1 MIRLSTLGTF
11 CVTDGEKVMDESWW
25 KSAKVGK
32 LFVYLA
38 KNRDRALGI
47 DEISGAVW
55 QDEEQTDNPGG
66 ALKNLIYR
74 LRKGLKETFGEND
87 YIIASRRGS
96 YRWNPEV
103 EISLDIEE
111 FDTLLKEADV
121 LKHKDIEAAISK
133 YEKAVD
139 LYNGDFM
146 AAWADIHWVMTLNT
160 YYHSLYI
167 TAVKSLA
174 ELYIA
179 VEKYEELEM
188 LCNSAIAYEHG
199 DEQLYCYLIQARMRM
214 KKVQLAFESYEK
226 ARSIMDKELGVRKT
240 VMLNKVYEE
249 LLSVTKGQSS
259 YDIDE
264 IKEDI
269 NDDDMDGVFFCG
281 YPVFKEIYHL
291 EVRKSERTPVPQNL
305 LLITFCSKINNSEVV
320 LRYRYEKAMESL
332 ENVLRMCLR
341 VGDVAAKYSDTQYI
355 ILLSKCE
362 YDLAPLVADRIVKKF
377 KKQCQLPDT
386 IEMKI
391 DIEPVSRYNS
401 LVKEDGTL

>member
-1 MIRLSTLGTF
+1 MIRLSTLGAF
-11 CVTDGEKVMDESWW
+11 RVTDGNTVMDESWW

-55 QDEEQTDNPGG
+55 PDEEQTDNPSG

-74 LRKGLKETFGEND
+74 LRKGLKETFGENE

-103 EISLDIEE
+103 EISIDIEE
-111 FDTLLKEADV
+111 FDALLKEADV
-121 LKHKDIEAAISK
+121 LKHKDIEAAIGK
-133 YEKAVD
+133 YEKAVS

-146 AAWADIHWVMTLNT
+146 NSWADIHWIMTLNT

-179 VEKYEELEM
+179 KERYEDLEI

-332 ENVLRMCLR
+332 EHVLHMCLR

-362 YDLAPLVADRIVKKF
+362 YDLAPTVAERIVKKF
-377 KKQCQLPDT
+377 KKECQLPDT

-401 LVKEDGTL
+401 FVKDGTL

>member
-11 CVTDGEKVMDESWW
+11 SVTDGNKLMDESWC

-38 KNRDRALGI
+38 KNRDRTLGS
-47 DEISGAVW
+47 DEISGAIW
-55 QDEEQTDNPGG
+55 LDEEQTDNLGG

-74 LRKGLKETFGEND
+74 LRKSLKETFGDND
-87 YIIASRRGS
+87 YIIANRGGL
-96 YRWNPEV
+96 YRWNPDV
-103 EISLDIEE
+103 QISLDIDE
-111 FDTLLKEADV
+111 FDALLKEAEA
-121 LKHKDIEAAISK
+121 LKYKDTEAAIIK
-133 YEKAVD
+133 YEKALG

-146 AAWADIHWVMTLNT
+146 AAWADIHWVMTLST

-174 ELYIA
+174 ELYITLD
-179 VEKYEELEM
+179 KYKELET
-188 LCNSAIAYEHG
+188 LCNTAIAYEHG

-214 KKVQLAFESYEK
+214 KKVQLAFESFEN
-226 ARSIMDKELGVRKT
+226 ARSIMERELGIRKT

-249 LLSVTKGQSS
+249 LLSATKGQSC

-264 IKEDI
+264 IKEEI
-269 NDDDMDGVFFCG
+269 NDDDMEGVFFCG

-291 EVRKSERTPVPQNL
+291 EVRKSERMPVPQNL
-305 LLITFCSKINNSEVV
+305 LLITFASKINNSEEV
-320 LRYRYEKAMESL
+320 LRYRYEKAMDGL
-332 ENVLRMCLR
+332 EKVLRKCLR

-355 ILLSKCE
+355 ILLSKCD
-362 YDLAPLVADRIVKKF
+362 YNLAPVVARRIVKLF
-377 KKQCQLPDT
+377 KKQCQLPDS

-391 DIEPVSRYNS
+391 DIEPVSRNNT
-401 LVKEDGTL
+401 LVKEDTL